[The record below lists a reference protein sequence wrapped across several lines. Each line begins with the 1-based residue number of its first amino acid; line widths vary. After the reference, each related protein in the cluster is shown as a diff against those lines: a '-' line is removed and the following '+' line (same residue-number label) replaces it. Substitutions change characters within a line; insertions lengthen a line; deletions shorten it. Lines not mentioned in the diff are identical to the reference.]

1 MITVVSGL
9 PRSGTSLMMQMLAA
23 GGLAPLTDGVRA
35 ADANNPRGYFEWE
48 KAKSLPQNPAFI
60 AEAEDMVVKI
70 ISMLLPSLP
79 QNHSYKV
86 IFMER
91 PLSEVAA
98 SQAAMIHKLGT
109 QGAGL
114 APESL
119 ARTLEAHLKQ
129 IKASLKLRPEIGV
142 CWMDHHR
149 VLDDPRSAAITIQKF
164 LNTPLDVAAM
174 TAQVD
179 PSLYRQR
186 SV

>member
-1 MITVVSGL
+1 
-9 PRSGTSLMMQMLAA
+9 MMQMLAA
-23 GGLAPLTDGVRA
+23 GGLTPLTDGVRT

-48 KAKSLPQNPAFI
+48 KAKRLPQNPAFI
-60 AEAEDMVVKI
+60 ADAEDRVVKI
-70 ISMLLPSLP
+70 ISMLLLSLP

-98 SQAAMIHKLGT
+98 SQAAMIQKLGT

-129 IKASLKLRPEIGV
+129 VKASLKLRPDIAV
-142 CWMDHHR
+142 CWISHR
-149 VLDDPRSAAITIQKF
+149 SVMDDPQSAAVSIQRF
-164 LNTPLDVAAM
+164 LGVPLDVAAM
-174 TAQVD
+174 AAQVD
-179 PSLYRQR
+179 PSLYRQK
-186 SV
+186 SA